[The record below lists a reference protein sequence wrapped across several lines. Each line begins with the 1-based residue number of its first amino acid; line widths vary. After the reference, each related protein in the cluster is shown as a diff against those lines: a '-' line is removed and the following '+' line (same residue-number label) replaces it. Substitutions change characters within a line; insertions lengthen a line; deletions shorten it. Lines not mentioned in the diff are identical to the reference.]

1 MPLWA
6 TCVQTFIPKI
16 VSVPAQAV
24 PLALLS
30 FFGFVA
36 PVKGVTQ
43 DQPARVKM
51 FIQVRATASR
61 AWLFPPLPRRLTTRC
76 ASAVRLL
83 HPPLRPRVD

>member
-1 MPLWA
+1 MPFRA

-51 FIQVRATASR
+51 FIQVRATASP
-61 AWLFPPLPRRLTTRC
+61 AWWFPPLAT
-76 ASAVRLL
+76 SANNTLCFRSSSSSSS
-83 HPPLRPRVD
+83 PAPSR